1 MQSNGPAGK
10 EADQHFAALEEQFI
24 GKATEMGY
32 EYTDIKDFIED
43 RGVPENDLN
52 ILVAGLRNPSRYN
65 NALFKGNSNQQPKYD
80 FADPM
85 IDPSRNINVGMGMQ
99 GMYQNQFQ
107 SAP

>member
-10 EADQHFAALEEQFI
+10 EADQHFAALEEKFI
-24 GKATEMGY
+24 NKATEMGY

-52 ILVAGLRNPSRYN
+52 ILVSGLRNPNKYK
-65 NALFKGNSNQQPKYD
+65 NALFKGNPNTLKYD

-85 IDPSRNINVGMGMQ
+85 IDPSRNNMGM
-99 GMYQNQFQ
+99 N
-107 SAP
+107 PN